1 MNAVQLAVTD
11 GVTIA
16 KRNSIKIFRSLDLL
30 GSLVFTPVMFVLL
43 FGYVF
48 GSVIDIPGLSYR
60 EFMLPG
66 IFTLAV
72 AMGGIVTGYGLTDDL
87 QKGIIDRFRSLPMSP
102 AAVLIGRTTADLILS
117 TASLLI
123 MGLVGL
129 LVGWRIHTGVLEAL
143 GGVVLLLA
151 FSYALSWAM
160 GALGLA
166 VRKPEVFN
174 NVSMVVVFPLTF
186 LANTFVDSGRLPAP
200 LRVIADWN
208 PVSAVTQAA
217 RELFGNTS
225 AALPPRDV
233 WPMQHA
239 LLASVLWIA
248 LLLVIFVPLS
258 VRCYQKATSS

>member
-11 GVTIA
+11 GVTIT

-43 FGYVF
+43 FGFVF
-48 GSVIDIPGLSYR
+48 GSVIDVPGLSYR

-129 LVGWRIHTGVLEAL
+129 LVGWRIHTGVLETL
-143 GGVVLLLA
+143 GGVALLLA
-151 FSYALSWAM
+151 FSYALSWVM
-160 GALGLA
+160 GTLGLA

-186 LANTFVDSGRLPAP
+186 LANTFVDSGRLPTP
-200 LRVIADWN
+200 LRAIADWN

-225 AALPPRDV
+225 AAMPTRDV

-239 LLASVLWIA
+239 ALASVLWIA
-248 LLLVIFVPLS
+248 LLLAIFVPLS
-258 VRCYQKATSS
+258 VRCYKKATSH

>member
-1 MNAVQLAVTD
+1 MNAVQMAVTD

-30 GSLVFTPVMFVLL
+30 GSIVFVPVLFVLL
-43 FGYVF
+43 FGFVF
-48 GSVIDIPGLSYR
+48 GSVIEIPGMSYR

-72 AMGGIVTGYGLTDDL
+72 AFGGIVTGYGLTDDL

-102 AAVLIGRTTADLILS
+102 AAVLIGRTTADLILNA
-117 TASLLI
+117 ASLLI

-129 LVGWRIHTGVLEAL
+129 LVGWRIHTGPLQAL
-143 GGVVLLLA
+143 GGAFLLLA
-151 FSYALSWAM
+151 FAYALSWVM
-160 GALGLA
+160 GTIGLA

-174 NVSMVVVFPLTF
+174 NVSTVAIFPLSF
-186 LANTFVDSGRLPAP
+186 LANTFVDSGRLPTP
-200 LRVIADWN
+200 LRAIADWN
-208 PVSAVTQAA
+208 PVSAITQAA

-225 AALPPRDV
+225 AAMAPHDV

-239 LLASVLWIA
+239 VLASVLWIA
-248 LLLVIFVPLS
+248 LLLAVFVPLS

>member
-1 MNAVQLAVTD
+1 MNAVQMAVTD
-11 GVTIA
+11 GVTVA

-30 GSLVFTPVMFVLL
+30 GSIVFIPVMFVLL
-43 FGYVF
+43 FGFVF
-48 GSVIDIPGLSYR
+48 GSVIDIPGMSYR

-72 AMGGIVTGYGLTDDL
+72 AMGSIVTGYGLTDDL

-102 AAVLIGRTTADLILS
+102 AAVLIGRTTADLILNV
-117 TASLLI
+117 ASLLI

-129 LVGWRIHTGVLEAL
+129 LVGWRIHTGVFEAL
-143 GGVVLLLA
+143 GGVLLLLA
-151 FSYALSWAM
+151 FAYAFSWVM
-160 GALGLA
+160 GTIGLA

-174 NVSMVVVFPLTF
+174 NVSSVAIFPLTF

-208 PVSAVTQAA
+208 PISAITQAA

-225 AALPPRDV
+225 PAMPPHDV

-239 LLASVLWIA
+239 VLASVLWILV
-248 LLLVIFVPLS
+248 LLAVFVPLS
-258 VRCYQKATSS
+258 VRCYQKATSH

>member
-1 MNAVQLAVTD
+1 MNAVQMAVTD
-11 GVTIA
+11 GVTVA

-129 LVGWRIHTGVLEAL
+129 LVGWRIHTSVPEAL
-143 GGVVLLLA
+143 GGIVLLLA
-151 FSYALSWAM
+151 FSYALSWVM

-186 LANTFVDSGRLPAP
+186 LANTFVDSGRLPGP
-200 LRVIADWN
+200 LRAIADWN

-225 AALPPRDV
+225 AALPARDV

-239 LLASVLWIA
+239 MLASVLWIVV
-248 LLLVIFVPLS
+248 LLAIFVPLS
-258 VRCYQKATSS
+258 VRCYKKATSH

>member
-1 MNAVQLAVTD
+1 MNAVQMAVTD
-11 GVTIA
+11 GVTVA
-16 KRNSIKIFRSLDLL
+16 KRNSIKILRSLDLL

-48 GSVIDIPGLSYR
+48 GSVIDVPGLSYR

-72 AMGGIVTGYGLTDDL
+72 AMGGIVTGYGLTTDL
-87 QKGIIDRFRSLPMSP
+87 QQGLIDRFRSLPMSS

-117 TASLLI
+117 TTNLLI

-129 LVGWRIHTGVLEAL
+129 LVGWRIHTGLPEAL

-151 FSYALSWAM
+151 FSYALSWVM
-160 GALGLA
+160 GTIGLA

-174 NVSMVVVFPLTF
+174 NVSTVVVFPLTF
-186 LANTFVDSGRLPAP
+186 LANTFVDSGRLPTP

-239 LLASVLWIA
+239 VLASVLWIA
-248 LLLVIFVPLS
+248 VLLVIFVPLS
-258 VRCYQKATSS
+258 VRCYKKATSH

>member
-11 GVTIA
+11 GVTIT

-129 LVGWRIHTGVLEAL
+129 LVGWRIHTGVLATL

-151 FSYALSWAM
+151 FSYALSWVM
-160 GALGLA
+160 GTLGLA

-186 LANTFVDSGRLPAP
+186 LANTFVDSGRLPTP

-225 AALPPRDV
+225 AAMPPRDV

-248 LLLVIFVPLS
+248 VLLAIFVPLS
-258 VRCYQKATSS
+258 VRCYKKATSH

>member
-1 MNAVQLAVTD
+1 
-11 GVTIA
+11 
-16 KRNSIKIFRSLDLL
+16 
-30 GSLVFTPVMFVLL
+30 
-43 FGYVF
+43 
-48 GSVIDIPGLSYR
+48 
-60 EFMLPG
+60 
-66 IFTLAV
+66 
-72 AMGGIVTGYGLTDDL
+72 
-87 QKGIIDRFRSLPMSP
+87 MSP

-151 FSYALSWAM
+151 FSYALSWVM

-186 LANTFVDSGRLPAP
+186 LANTFVDSGRLPGP
-200 LRVIADWN
+200 LRAIADWN

-239 LLASVLWIA
+239 MLASVLWIV
-248 LLLVIFVPLS
+248 LLLAVFVPLS